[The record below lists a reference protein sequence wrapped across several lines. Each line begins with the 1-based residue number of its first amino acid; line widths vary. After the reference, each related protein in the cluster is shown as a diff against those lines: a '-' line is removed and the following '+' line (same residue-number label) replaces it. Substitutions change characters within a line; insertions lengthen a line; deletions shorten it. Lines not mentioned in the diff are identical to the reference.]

1 MQRAPNSK
9 ANLDRAIF
17 RFAGSPVRETALR
30 GEMAN
35 AIVAQMIGEGVVKGG
50 SGLKFRFG
58 EAVTRFTMDLD
69 TAWMLGL
76 DDFLSG
82 LKSKLALDWNGFTG
96 EVIVRKQGTPTGVP
110 FAYVMQPC
118 DVKLS
123 YRGTA
128 WYTVKLE
135 IGHNEIGDAD
145 TYDLVEMPDE
155 IKGLFEFLCIPVP
168 NPIRAMKLEFQVAQ
182 KLHGATAIGSNRPH
196 DLIDL
201 QLIVGKHDLDY
212 TLTRELCL
220 KLFYYRRQQA
230 WPPKVVKQSGWDE
243 GYAAQKGELEILSDV
258 DEAIVWTNKLIAK
271 IDSYSI
277 YRAGTT
283 TRSAGDR

>member
-58 EAVTRFTMDLD
+58 ETMTRYTTDLD
-69 TAWMLGL
+69 TAWRVGL
-76 DDFLSG
+76 DDFLTG
-82 LKSKLALDWNGFTG
+82 LKSQLAQDWNGFTG
-96 EVIVRKQGTPTGVP
+96 EVIVRKQGTPSGIP

-145 TYDLVEMPDE
+145 TYDLVEMPSE
-155 IKGLFEFLCIPVP
+155 IRGLFEFLCLPVP
-168 NPIRAMKLEFQVAQ
+168 SPIRAMKLEYQVAQ
-182 KLHGATAIGSNRPH
+182 KLHGATAEDSNRPH

-201 QLIVGKHDLDY
+201 QLIVGKQELDY
-212 TLTRELCL
+212 ALTRELCL

-230 WPPKVVKQSGWDE
+230 WPPEVVKQVGWVE
-243 GYAAQKGELEILSDV
+243 GYVAQKGDLEILPDV
-258 DEAIVWTNKLIAK
+258 DKAVAWTNDLIAK
-271 IDSYSI
+271 ID
-277 YRAGTT
+277 ACK
-283 TRSAGDR
+283 